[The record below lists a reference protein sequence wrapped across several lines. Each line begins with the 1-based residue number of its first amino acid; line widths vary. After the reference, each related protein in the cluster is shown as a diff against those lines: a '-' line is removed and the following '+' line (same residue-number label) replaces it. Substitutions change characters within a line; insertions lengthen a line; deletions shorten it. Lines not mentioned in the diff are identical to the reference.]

1 MKKLS
6 FILFLAVFFNQLLSA
21 QVNTDTTRRT
31 PISDRELGL
40 QYLKKANSQ
49 RTVGWVLLGAG
60 IAMEILSIAIVANDL
75 YDDGTGAE
83 TLFLVGGLATIA
95 SVPVFIS
102 GAKNRGRAEI
112 LLRHENIRV
121 YNNNGSGK
129 EGVVSLAL
137 SIPLSRSRK

>member
-6 FILFLAVFFNQLLSA
+6 FILFLAIFLNQLLIA
-21 QVNTDTTRRT
+21 QVKTDTVKYTQL
-31 PISDRELGL
+31 SDRELGL
-40 QYLKKANSQ
+40 QYLSKANKQ
-49 RTVGWVLLGAG
+49 RTTAWILLGAG

-75 YDDGTGAE
+75 YDDGAGAE

-129 EGVVSLAL
+129 EGMVSLGL
-137 SIPLSRSRK
+137 SIPLGRSRK